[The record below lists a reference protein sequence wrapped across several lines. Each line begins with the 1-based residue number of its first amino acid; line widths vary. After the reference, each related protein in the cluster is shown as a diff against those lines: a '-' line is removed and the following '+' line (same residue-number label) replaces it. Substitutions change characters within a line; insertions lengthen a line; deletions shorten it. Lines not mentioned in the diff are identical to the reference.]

1 MKRLIPILAALAL
14 TGCVTYP
21 PDLLVEQTQ
30 LLQKAADQN
39 RAAASNIKAEYVDG
53 AIATD
58 DATRNAAHYKDIQE
72 QTAKVAAGQMT
83 PAEFDTWM
91 RGQYAKLDA
100 DKAADDAGRMAPLQA
115 LETNATAIEG
125 SIDRLKQAVT
135 KINE

>member
-14 TGCVTYP
+14 MGCVTYP
-21 PDLLVEQTQ
+21 PELLVEQTQ

-39 RAAASNIKAEYVDG
+39 RAVAGNIKAEYVSG
-53 AIATD
+53 AIEAD
-58 DATRNAAHYKDIQE
+58 DATRNTAHYKDIAE
-72 QTAKVAAGQMT
+72 QTAKVASGEIT
-83 PAEFDTWM
+83 PAEFDAWM

-100 DKAADDAGRMAPLQA
+100 DKTADDAARMAPLQG
-115 LETNATAIEG
+115 LETSATAIEG